1 MRDLTSPGIAGA
13 LIGLALGLVEYFLA
27 MMMIRRFVA
36 REIEVARK
44 ENETLPGMPMLPG
57 TMRTMQIVLII
68 AAVTIYPIVGY
79 VVGNMLAS

>member
-1 MRDLTSPGIAGA
+1 MRDLTSPGVAGA

-44 ENETLPGMPMLPG
+44 ENEPLPGMPMLPG

-68 AAVTIYPIVGY
+68 AAVTIYPVVGY